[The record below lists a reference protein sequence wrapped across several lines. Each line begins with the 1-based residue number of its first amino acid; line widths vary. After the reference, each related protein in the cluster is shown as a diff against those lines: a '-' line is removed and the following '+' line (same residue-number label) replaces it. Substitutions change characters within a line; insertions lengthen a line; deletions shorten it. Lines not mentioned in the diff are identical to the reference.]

1 MAAAS
6 GPTCMRAIVWLV
18 LAAFLNTT
26 VAPAAAAAA
35 LPSPAAPAPSAAAPR
50 PTASAAAPPPL
61 PPIPLTTDLP
71 SALESQLPGLG
82 SPASAALPFHEQYQ
96 IGYEMMLQ
104 LRAQHRL
111 LQDPE
116 VEEYLNS
123 IGRRLAAQSHL
134 GAATFHYLCINTPV
148 VNSEAALGHFVFIN
162 SGLILFTDTES
173 QLAAVMAH
181 ETAHEVQN
189 HIARKIL
196 NAQHANID
204 SLAGMF
210 AAILLGAAGGGGG
223 QAIAGGVVA
232 SQGLA
237 QQEQID
243 YSRSV
248 EEEADR
254 VGLELMAAAGFD
266 PEGMPQ
272 MFEKLMR
279 LQGLQGAWVPAVLIG
294 HPMTAARIAYSQAH
308 AAQYPPVPD
317 TSSPDYYIIKA
328 RIRVI
333 TARPGQHVERYYARR
348 IAAGNHSIGTE
359 YGYALALM
367 RNDQARRAVPILTH
381 LLQEHPELHL
391 LYSALGQAQARAG
404 QMSQAL
410 ATFAQAKR
418 LFPLN
423 VPVTVRYAQTL
434 MLAGKYAQAHRMLN
448 SLFNVVEPTLSEIRL
463 TARAAGAAG
472 DLGGAYSDMGQYQ
485 LAVGNLPLAAK
496 QFEIALTMPNLNNV
510 QRARI
515 SAQLKQVRNYLAI
528 LRARKD

>member
-1 MAAAS
+1 MRTTF
-6 GPTCMRAIVWLV
+6 GPTGMRAIVWMV
-18 LAAFLNTT
+18 LAAFLNAT
-26 VAPAAAAAA
+26 VASAAV
-35 LPSPAAPAPSAAAPR
+35 SPAISPPGAHPPRAAEPR
-50 PTASAAAPPPL
+50 ATASAAAPPPL

-71 SALESQLPGLG
+71 SALESELPGLG

-104 LRAQHRL
+104 MRAQHRL

-123 IGRRLAAQSHL
+123 VGKRLAAQSHL
-134 GAATFHYLCINTPV
+134 GAATFHYLCIDTPV

-196 NAQHANID
+196 NAEHVNID
-204 SLAGMF
+204 SLAGIF
-210 AAILLGAAGGGGG
+210 AAILLGAAGGGG
-223 QAIAGGVVA
+223 QAIAGGMVA

-266 PEGMPQ
+266 PQGMPQ

-294 HPMTAARIAYSQAH
+294 HPMTAERIAYSQAH

-317 TSSPDYYIIKA
+317 TSSPNYYIIKA
-328 RIRVI
+328 RVRVI
-333 TARPGQHVERYYARR
+333 TARPSQHVERYYSRR
-348 IAAGNHSIGTE
+348 IAAGIHSLGTE
-359 YGYALALM
+359 YGYALALV
-367 RNDQARRAVPILTH
+367 RNDHAKRAVPIFTR
-381 LLQEHPELHL
+381 LLAEHPQLHL
-391 LYSALGQAQARAG
+391 LYSALGQAQAQAG
-404 QMSQAL
+404 QMKQAL
-410 ATFAQAKR
+410 ATFAQAKQ

-423 VPVTVRYAQTL
+423 VPITVRYAQTL
-434 MLAGKYAQAHRMLN
+434 MLAGKYAQAHHMLN

-485 LAVGNLPLAAK
+485 LAVGNLTLAAK

-515 SAQLKQVRNYLAI
+515 SAQLKQVTHYLDI
-528 LRARKD
+528 LHAHKG

>member
-1 MAAAS
+1 MAA
-6 GPTCMRAIVWLV
+6 GPGPICMRALVWVV
-18 LAAFLNTT
+18 LTAFLNAA
-26 VAPAAAAAA
+26 VA
-35 LPSPAAPAPSAAAPR
+35 SAAVSAPISPPAEGPAR
-50 PTASAAAPPPL
+50 AADARATASAAAAPPL

-82 SPASAALPFHEQYQ
+82 SPASAALPFREQYQ

-104 LRAQHRL
+104 MRAQHRL

-123 IGRRLAAQSHL
+123 IGKRLAAQSHL
-134 GAATFHYLCINTPV
+134 GAATFHYLCVATPV

-196 NAQHANID
+196 NAEHANID

-210 AAILLGAAGGGGG
+210 VAILLGAAGGGGG

-279 LQGLQGAWVPAVLIG
+279 LQGLQGASVPAVLIG

-317 TSSPDYYIIKA
+317 TSSADYYIIKA
-328 RIRVI
+328 RVRVI
-333 TARPGQHVERYYARR
+333 TARASQHVERYYARR
-348 IAAGNHSIGTE
+348 IAAGIHSLGTE
-359 YGYALALM
+359 YGYALALL
-367 RNDQARRAVPILTH
+367 RNDHAKRAVPIFTR
-381 LLQEHPELHL
+381 LLEQHPELHL
-391 LYSALGQAQARAG
+391 LYSALGQAQAQAG
-404 QMSQAL
+404 QMQQAL

-418 LFPLN
+418 LFPFN
-423 VPVTVRYAQTL
+423 VPITVRYAQTL
-434 MLAGKYAQAHRMLN
+434 MLAGKYTQAHRMLN
-448 SLFNVVEPTLSEIRL
+448 NLFNIVTPTLSEMRL
-463 TARAAGAAG
+463 TARAASAAG

-485 LAVGNLPLAAK
+485 LALGNLPLAAQ

-515 SAQLKQVRNYLAI
+515 SAQLKQVKHYLAI
-528 LRARKD
+528 LHARKS

>member
-1 MAAAS
+1 MRTAF
-6 GPTCMRAIVWLV
+6 GPTRVRAIVWVV
-18 LAAFLNTT
+18 LAAFLN
-26 VAPAAAAAA
+26 AAV
-35 LPSPAAPAPSAAAPR
+35 
-50 PTASAAAPPPL
+50 ASAAAPPPL

-71 SALESQLPGLG
+71 SALESELPGLG
-82 SPASAALPFHEQYQ
+82 SPASAVLPFHEQYQ

-104 LRAQHRL
+104 MRAQHRL

-123 IGRRLAAQSHL
+123 IGKRLAAQSHL

-196 NAQHANID
+196 NAEHVNID
-204 SLAGMF
+204 SLAGIF
-210 AAILLGAAGGGGG
+210 AAILLGAAGGGG
-223 QAIAGGVVA
+223 QAIAGGMVA

-266 PEGMPQ
+266 PQGMPQ

-294 HPMTAARIAYSQAH
+294 HPMTAERIAYSQAH

-328 RIRVI
+328 RVRVI
-333 TARPGQHVERYYARR
+333 TARPSQHVERYYSRR
-348 IAAGNHSIGTE
+348 IAAGIHSLGTE

-367 RNDQARRAVPILTH
+367 RNDHAKRAVPIFTR
-381 LLQEHPELHL
+381 LLDEHPQLHL
-391 LYSALGQAQARAG
+391 LYSALGQAQAQAG
-404 QMSQAL
+404 QMKRAL
-410 ATFAQAKR
+410 TTFAQAKR

-423 VPVTVRYAQTL
+423 VPITVRYAQTL
-434 MLAGKYAQAHRMLN
+434 MLAGKYAQAHHMLN
-448 SLFNVVEPTLSEIRL
+448 SLFNVVEPTLSEIQL

-485 LAVGNLPLAAK
+485 LAVGNLPLAAQ

-515 SAQLKQVRNYLAI
+515 SAQLKQVTHYLDI
-528 LRARKD
+528 LHAHKG